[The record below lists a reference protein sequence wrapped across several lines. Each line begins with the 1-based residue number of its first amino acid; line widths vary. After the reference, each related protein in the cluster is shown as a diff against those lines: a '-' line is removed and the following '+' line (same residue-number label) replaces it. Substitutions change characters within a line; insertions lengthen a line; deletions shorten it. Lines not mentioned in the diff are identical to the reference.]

1 MELGITSEPT
11 QIGALDFLADPPQK
25 HIALLYEN
33 ERRAKLLQFWYIIHG
48 LTKGEHCIY
57 VTYGDVDEERARMK
71 AAGLDTVYYEKERG
85 LLHIRRIAPIKTKE
99 EIPHA
104 INQLTHR
111 AFEGAKEPFRI
122 VLRLVHGEF
131 DTDEKVKLVSAIEK
145 GLHDGC
151 SSIAEKGGPFA
162 IFSAYRGS
170 IVCHHPVKAESLEII
185 ANLVAT
191 HDATVLVPQS
201 GNLQFVKALPTV
213 SNDVNLWNNGTLLE
227 R

>member
-1 MELGITSEPT
+1 MELGIRSESAS
-11 QIGALDFLADPPQK
+11 IGALDFLADPLQK
-25 HIALLYEN
+25 HIALLYED
-33 ERRAKLLQFWYIIHG
+33 ERRAKLLQFWYIVHG
-48 LTKGEHCIY
+48 LSKGEHCIY
-57 VTYGDVDEERARMK
+57 VTDGDVDEERARMK
-71 AAGLDTVYYEKERG
+71 GAGMDTAYYEEERS
-85 LLHIRRIAPIKTKE
+85 LLHIKRIAPIKTE
-99 EIPHA
+99 QEIPRA
-104 INQLTHR
+104 VNQLTQS
-111 AFEGAKEPFRI
+111 AFKGAREPFRI

-131 DTDEKVKLVSAIEK
+131 ETDEKVKLVSAVEK

-151 SSIAEKGGPFA
+151 NSTAEKGGPFA

-170 IVCHHPVKAESLEII
+170 IVCHHPVKAASLEMI

-213 SNDVNLWNNGTLLE
+213 SNHVNLWNSGTVLE